1 MFIVDKKEYRR
12 RAVSKNSVFL
22 CGAAAVFG
30 VLAPLNAAQAAAT
43 MKIGDEGSI
52 SVGLGMR
59 ASFTSDEHGA
69 PDGSRSSD
77 FNLDSVRLYVNASLN
92 KVIGA
97 TFNTEKDGDDNIKVL
112 DAYARF
118 EFSDA
123 FNVWAGRMLPPSD
136 RANLDGPYYLSSWT
150 YPGVVSQ
157 YPAKFAGRDD
167 GVTVWGKLLDKRLT
181 YAVGVFDGHNR
192 IGGASNQGDKPLFA
206 GRVAYNFLDVE
217 DNPAYYTSSTYY
229 GTADVFTVGLA
240 AMSQKDAIGTAANR
254 GDYFAWN
261 ADVLFEKKVMDG
273 GAVTLEGAYYHY
285 DTDGVFDVAPGFN
298 GAGSTDN
305 VGGITQGH
313 AWLAS
318 AGVLIPQEI
327 GIGKFQPV
335 VRYQEFTATIPD
347 IKTKQYDASLNY
359 IIKGHSARLS
369 LDYSHITSTGAPSDD
384 RVIAGL
390 QLQF

>member
-1 MFIVDKKEYRR
+1 MTSAGLPSYSRVFSNRLPTLLLATV
-12 RAVSKNSVFL
+12 VSVA
-22 CGAAAVFG
+22 G
-30 VLAPLNAAQAAAT
+30 LAPLSAANAAGT

-52 SVGLGMR
+52 SVGLGLR
-59 ASFTSDEHGA
+59 GSFTSDDDGA
-69 PDGSRSSD
+69 PDGGRSTD
-77 FNLDSVRLYVNASLN
+77 FNLDSARLYVNASLN

-97 TFNTEKDGDDNIKVL
+97 TFNTEIDGNDNIKLL
-112 DAYARF
+112 DGYARF
-118 EFSDA
+118 EFSDG
-123 FNVWAGRMLPPSD
+123 FNLWAGRMLPPSD
-136 RANLDGPYYLSSWT
+136 RSNLDGPYYLSSWS

-167 GVTVWGKLLDKRLT
+167 GVTIWGKLLDKRLT

-192 IGGASNQGDKPLFA
+192 IAGASNQGDNLLYA

-229 GTADVFTVGLA
+229 GSANVFTVGFA
-240 AMSQKDAIGTAANR
+240 AMSQKDAVGSVGAR
-254 GDYFAWN
+254 GDYLAWN

-285 DTDGVFDVAPGFN
+285 DTDDAFDVAPGFG
-298 GAGSTDN
+298 GAGPLDN
-305 VGGITQGH
+305 VGGITQGE

-318 AGVLIPQEI
+318 AAFLFPQEV
-327 GIGKFQPV
+327 GIGRFQPV
-335 VRYQEFTATIPD
+335 VRYQTFDADLTN
-347 IKTKQYDASLNY
+347 IKTKQYDAGINY

-369 LDYSHITSTGAPSDD
+369 VAYSHVDATASADDD
-384 RVIAGL
+384 RVVAGV